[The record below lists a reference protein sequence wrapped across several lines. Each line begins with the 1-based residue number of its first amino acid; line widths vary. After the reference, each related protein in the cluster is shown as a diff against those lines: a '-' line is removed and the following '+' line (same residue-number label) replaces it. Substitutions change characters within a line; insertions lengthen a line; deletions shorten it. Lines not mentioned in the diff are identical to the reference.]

1 MKKQDLVFSKY
12 AWMAVA
18 AAVALIIIAAVAA
31 SSASLGAQIPRKD
44 NNNSN
49 SSPSATAAGAAGT
62 GGESTPAATVSSS
75 AATGSGG
82 EKSVSSAGQRAGVYF
97 PLFAH
102 PGPLWDNMLVYRQAH
117 PSLPWVAVVDPL
129 HGPGKQYDATYARS
143 IKKLQEA
150 DVTVLGYVS
159 TRWAQK
165 PPDAVKDDISKYKE
179 WYGVDGIML
188 DEMISN
194 PGFEGLY
201 SNYTSYA
208 KSLGMGLVIGNVGTN
223 VSPSYAGTVDAIST
237 VEGDRT
243 PPLSWLKGWQL
254 NYDRSNFVYI
264 AYSQSWIDPKYVAES
279 TKYVGMLYITD
290 DTMPFP
296 YDDFPAYFD
305 EVLAVLDPQ
314 GNNSLRNLSVRA
326 SDLLGN
332 ASLEGM
338 PVKVELLSS
347 TSSPSSSPV
356 PATGSAPTT
365 TAAAA
370 GEDSGITP
378 FVHIGAVNSTYAVT
392 ALSNNS
398 TYVFDHWDDG
408 SRNPSRVVTL
418 DSSKVLRAYYRT
430 PSTPDLHSSVLVN
443 ALTTQGGQL
452 SMWMNIASQNN
463 GKDSGS
469 GLTPVVVRAPSAAG
483 GGGMNYAITASDHQH
498 LVFDH
503 WEDGSR
509 NRTRTVSLSSPPPPP
524 PLQQQGSNGD
534 NNNLYLTAYYRFQ
547 EDPSLLDLT
556 VDAYTLDGTEVRGLW
571 SVITPVAAAG
581 SNGGGGGGGGGA
593 AGGYTPFTQVARSNM
608 TYSIQAQDSG
618 IYKFDHWENG
628 STNRTRTVVMPGS
641 DATFSAYYS
650 TPPAELRI
658 NFASLSGKGGPP
670 TGLYAVVAP
679 MSASA
684 GGNDDGNNNTVGI
697 SRNDGGSSGS
707 AAAAV
712 PERVM
717 TDSGPATFLGRLG
730 SVYTI
735 KVYDS
740 ADYVFDHWE
749 DGSTAKVRHVMLSP
763 ALSSQSSTSADGGAG
778 TTGGILEE
786 QVTAY
791 YRERGGGGAEEASV
805 AKSQP
810 PSP

>member
-12 AWMAVA
+12 TWLAVA
-18 AAVALIIIAAVAA
+18 AAAVIIIAVAA
-31 SSASLGAQIPRKD
+31 SASLGSQVPRKD
-44 NNNSN
+44 GSN
-49 SSPSATAAGAAGT
+49 SSAAGAAGA
-62 GGESTPAATVSSS
+62 GESASQVAATSSS
-75 AATGSGG
+75 AAAVASSAG
-82 EKSVSSAGQRAGVYF
+82 EKPVSPAGQRAGVYF

-129 HGPGKQYDATYARS
+129 HGPGKQYDATYAES
-143 IKKLQEA
+143 IKKLQQA

-188 DEMISN
+188 DEMISD

-223 VSPSYAGTVDAIST
+223 VSSSYAGTVDAIST

-254 NYDRSNFVYI
+254 SYDRSNFVYI
-264 AYSQSWIDPKYVAES
+264 AYSQSWIDSKYVAES
-279 TKYVGMLYITD
+279 TRYVGMLYITD

-305 EVLAVLDPQ
+305 EVLAVLDPG
-314 GNNSLRNLSVRA
+314 GNNGLRNLSVRA

-338 PVKVELLSS
+338 PVKVEPLPSS
-347 TSSPSSSPV
+347 PSPSSSSLSPM
-356 PATGSAPTT
+356 PAASGGAVAEPP
-365 TAAAA
+365 A
-370 GEDSGITP
+370 GGANPGTVP

-392 ALSNNS
+392 ALGNNG

-430 PSTPDLHSSVLVN
+430 PSTSGLHSRVIVN

-452 SMWMNIASQNN
+452 SMWMNITSPND
-463 GKDSGS
+463 GKDLGS
-469 GLTPVVVRAPSAAG
+469 GLTPVMTRAPNATSSV
-483 GGGMNYAITASDHQH
+483 NYTITASDHQH

-503 WEDGSR
+503 WDDGSR
-509 NRTRTVSLSSPPPPP
+509 NRTRTVSLPPPPP
-524 PLQQQGSNGD
+524 SSSPLQQLGSNGD

-547 EDPSLLDLT
+547 KDPSLLDLT

-571 SVITPVAAAG
+571 SVVTPMPAASG
-581 SNGGGGGGGGGA
+581 SGGGGGGGAA
-593 AGGYTPFTQVARSNM
+593 AGGYTPFTQVARSNT

-618 IYKFDHWENG
+618 IYKFDHWESG
-628 STNRTRTVVMPGS
+628 SANRTRTVVMPSS
-641 DATFSAYYS
+641 DATFSAYYR

-658 NFASLSGKGGPP
+658 NFASLSGKGVP

-679 MSASA
+679 MGA
-684 GGNDDGNNNTVGI
+684 GVDGNGDSILPNII
-697 SRNDGGSSGS
+697 S
-707 AAAAV
+707 
-712 PERVM
+712 
-717 TDSGPATFLGRLG
+717 
-730 SVYTI
+730 
-735 KVYDS
+735 
-740 ADYVFDHWE
+740 
-749 DGSTAKVRHVMLSP
+749 
-763 ALSSQSSTSADGGAG
+763 
-778 TTGGILEE
+778 
-786 QVTAY
+786 
-791 YRERGGGGAEEASV
+791 
-805 AKSQP
+805 
-810 PSP
+810 